1 MKDLED
7 MVLQLKGIKKRYG
20 SQQVLK
26 QVDITIQKGQIYGL
40 VGKNGAG
47 KTTLMRI
54 LTGLTKQQAG
64 SMWLLGEDGKNGY
77 DAARKKMGSIIET
90 PSFYPFFDGKTNL
103 EYYNQQL
110 GGKANV
116 DEVLDLVGLGKSG
129 KKKFKNY
136 SLGMKQRLGIG
147 LAILNDPDFL
157 VLDEP
162 INGLD
167 PMGIVEVRNLI
178 RKLNQ
183 ERNITII
190 ISSHILGELESIATN
205 YGFLDKGIILEEL
218 SKEEL
223 EHKCRPNWKIR
234 VNEPDKVLALIK
246 EKYGFSQIE
255 RDEGSL
261 VIKELLS
268 NPEQLTREIVE
279 KGYDLYEFAMI
290 NKSLE
295 SYYLD
300 LIEDSKNGRENV

>member
-1 MKDLED
+1 MED

-26 QVDITIQKGQIYGL
+26 QVDVTINKGQIYGL

-64 SMWLLGEDGKNGY
+64 SMWLLGENGKNGY
-77 DAARKKMGSIIET
+77 DEARKKMGSIIET

-103 EYYNQQL
+103 EYYNRQL

-116 DEVLDLVGLGKSG
+116 DEVLELVGLGKSG

-147 LAILNDPDFL
+147 LAILNDPEFL

-234 VNEPDKVLALIK
+234 VNEPDKVLLLLQG
-246 EKYGFSQIE
+246 KYGFSQIE
-255 RDEGSL
+255 KEEGSL
-261 VIKELLS
+261 ILKESLL

-279 KGYDLYEFAMI
+279 KGYDLYEFSMI

-300 LIEDSKNGRENV
+300 LIENHKSGREKV

>member
-1 MKDLED
+1 MED

-26 QVDITIQKGQIYGL
+26 QVDVTINKGQIYGL

-64 SMWLLGEDGKNGY
+64 SMWLLGENGKNGY
-77 DAARKKMGSIIET
+77 DEARKKMGSIIET

-103 EYYNQQL
+103 EYYNRQL

-116 DEVLDLVGLGKSG
+116 DEVLELVGLGKSG

-147 LAILNDPDFL
+147 LAILNDPEFL

-234 VNEPDKVLALIK
+234 VNELDKVLSLLQ
-246 EKYGFSQIE
+246 EKYGFFQIE
-255 RDEGSL
+255 KEEGSL
-261 VIKELLS
+261 ILKESLL

-279 KGYDLYEFAMI
+279 KGYDLYEFSMI

-300 LIEDSKNGRENV
+300 LIENHKSGREKV

>member
-1 MKDLED
+1 
-7 MVLQLKGIKKRYG
+7 
-20 SQQVLK
+20 
-26 QVDITIQKGQIYGL
+26 
-40 VGKNGAG
+40 
-47 KTTLMRI
+47 
-54 LTGLTKQQAG
+54 
-64 SMWLLGEDGKNGY
+64 MWLLGEDGKNGY
-77 DAARKKMGSIIET
+77 DAARKRMGSIIET

-147 LAILNDPDFL
+147 LAILNDPEFL

-178 RKLNQ
+178 RTLNQ

-205 YGFLDKGIILEEL
+205 YGFLDKGVILEEL

-234 VNEPDKVLALIK
+234 VNEPDKILSLLQD
-246 EKYGFSQIE
+246 KYGFSQVE
-255 RDEGSL
+255 MEEGSL
-261 VIKELLS
+261 ILKESLT

-279 KGYDLYEFAMI
+279 KGYDLYEFSMI

-300 LIEDSKNGRENV
+300 LIEDNKSRRENL

>member
-1 MKDLED
+1 

-26 QVDITIQKGQIYGL
+26 QVDVTINKGQIYGL

-64 SMWLLGEDGKNGY
+64 SMWLLGENGKNGY
-77 DAARKKMGSIIET
+77 DEARKKMGSIIET

-103 EYYNQQL
+103 EYYNRQL

-116 DEVLDLVGLGKSG
+116 DEVLELVGLGKSG

-147 LAILNDPDFL
+147 LAILNDPEFL

-234 VNEPDKVLALIK
+234 VNEPDKVFSLLQ

-255 RDEGSL
+255 KEEGSL
-261 VIKELLS
+261 ILKESLL

-279 KGYDLYEFAMI
+279 KGYDLYEFSMI

-300 LIEDSKNGRENV
+300 LIENHKSGREKV

>member
-1 MKDLED
+1 MED

-26 QVDITIQKGQIYGL
+26 QVDVTINKGQIYGL

-64 SMWLLGEDGKNGY
+64 SMWLLGENGKNGY
-77 DAARKKMGSIIET
+77 DEARKKMGSIIET

-103 EYYNQQL
+103 EYYNRQL

-116 DEVLDLVGLGKSG
+116 DEVLELVGLGKSG

-147 LAILNDPDFL
+147 LAILNDPEFL

-234 VNEPDKVLALIK
+234 VNELDKVLSLLQG
-246 EKYGFSQIE
+246 KYGFSQIE
-255 RDEGSL
+255 KEEGSL
-261 VIKELLS
+261 ILKESLL

-300 LIEDSKNGRENV
+300 LIENHKSGREKV

>member
-1 MKDLED
+1 MED

-26 QVDITIQKGQIYGL
+26 QVDVTINKGQIYGL

-64 SMWLLGEDGKNGY
+64 SMWLLGENGKNGY
-77 DAARKKMGSIIET
+77 DEARKKMGSIIET

-103 EYYNQQL
+103 EYYNRQL

-116 DEVLDLVGLGKSG
+116 DEVLELVGLGKSG

-147 LAILNDPDFL
+147 LAILNDPEFL

-234 VNEPDKVLALIK
+234 VNEPDKVFSLLQ

-255 RDEGSL
+255 KEEGSL
-261 VIKELLS
+261 ILKESLL

-279 KGYDLYEFAMI
+279 KGYDLYEFSMI

-300 LIEDSKNGRENV
+300 LIENHKSGREKV

>member
-64 SMWLLGEDGKNGY
+64 SLWLLGEDGKNGY

>member
-1 MKDLED
+1 MED

-26 QVDITIQKGQIYGL
+26 QVDVTINKGQIYGL

-64 SMWLLGEDGKNGY
+64 SMWLLGENGKNGY
-77 DAARKKMGSIIET
+77 DEARKKMGSIIET

-103 EYYNQQL
+103 EYYNRQL

-116 DEVLDLVGLGKSG
+116 DEVLELVGLGKSG

-147 LAILNDPDFL
+147 LAILNDPEFL

-234 VNEPDKVLALIK
+234 VNEPDKVFSLLQG
-246 EKYGFSQIE
+246 KYGFSQIE
-255 RDEGSL
+255 KEEGSIIL
-261 VIKELLS
+261 KESLL

-279 KGYDLYEFAMI
+279 KGYDLYEFSMI

-300 LIEDSKNGRENV
+300 LIENHKSGREKV

>member
-1 MKDLED
+1 

-26 QVDITIQKGQIYGL
+26 QVDVTINKGQIYGL

-64 SMWLLGEDGKNGY
+64 SMWLLGENGKNGY
-77 DAARKKMGSIIET
+77 DEARKKMGSIIET

-103 EYYNQQL
+103 EYYNRQL

-116 DEVLDLVGLGKSG
+116 DEVLELVGLGKSG

-147 LAILNDPDFL
+147 LAILNDPEFL

-234 VNEPDKVLALIK
+234 VNEPDKVLSLLQ

-255 RDEGSL
+255 KEEGSL
-261 VIKELLS
+261 ILKESLL

-279 KGYDLYEFAMI
+279 KGYDLYEFSMI

-300 LIEDSKNGRENV
+300 LIENHKSGREKV

>member
-1 MKDLED
+1 MED

-26 QVDITIQKGQIYGL
+26 QVDVTINKGQIYGL

-64 SMWLLGEDGKNGY
+64 SMWLLGENGKNGY
-77 DAARKKMGSIIET
+77 DEARKKMGSIIET

-103 EYYNQQL
+103 EYYNRQL

-147 LAILNDPDFL
+147 LAILNDPEFL

-234 VNEPDKVLALIK
+234 VNEPDKVFSFLQ

-255 RDEGSL
+255 KEEGSL
-261 VIKELLS
+261 ILKESIL

-279 KGYDLYEFAMI
+279 KGYDLYEFSMI

-300 LIEDSKNGRENV
+300 LIENHKSGREKV

>member
-1 MKDLED
+1 MED

-20 SQQVLK
+20 AQQVLK
-26 QVDITIQKGQIYGL
+26 QVDVTIKKGQIYGL

-64 SMWLLGEDGKNGY
+64 SMWLLGQDGKNGY
-77 DAARKKMGSIIET
+77 DAARKRMGSIIET

-147 LAILNDPDFL
+147 LAILNDPEFL

-205 YGFLDKGIILEEL
+205 YGFLDKGVILEEL

-234 VNEPDKVLALIK
+234 VNQPDNVLALLQ
-246 EKYGFSQIE
+246 ETYGFSQIE
-255 RDEGSL
+255 MEEGSL
-261 VIKELLS
+261 ILKESLP
-268 NPEQLTREIVE
+268 NPEQVTREIVE
-279 KGYDLYEFAMI
+279 KGYDLYEFSMI

-300 LIEDSKNGRENV
+300 LIEDHKSGREKE

>member
-1 MKDLED
+1 MDD
-7 MVLQLKGIKKRYG
+7 MVLQLRGIKKRYG

-26 QVDITIQKGQIYGL
+26 QVDVIINKGQIYGL

-64 SMWLLGEDGKNGY
+64 SMWLLGENGKNGY
-77 DAARKKMGSIIET
+77 DEARKKMGSIIET

-103 EYYNQQL
+103 EYYNRQL

-116 DEVLDLVGLGKSG
+116 DEVLELVGLGKSG

-147 LAILNDPDFL
+147 LAILNDPEFL

-234 VNEPDKVLALIK
+234 VNEPDKVLSLLQ

-255 RDEGSL
+255 KEEGSL
-261 VIKELLS
+261 ILKESLL

-279 KGYDLYEFAMI
+279 KGYDLYEFSMI

-300 LIEDSKNGRENV
+300 LIENHKSGREKV

>member
-1 MKDLED
+1 

-26 QVDITIQKGQIYGL
+26 QVDVTINKGQIYGL

-64 SMWLLGEDGKNGY
+64 SMWLLGENGKNGY
-77 DAARKKMGSIIET
+77 DEARKKMGSIIET

-103 EYYNQQL
+103 EYYNRQL

-116 DEVLDLVGLGKSG
+116 DEVLELVGLGKSG

-147 LAILNDPDFL
+147 LAILNDPEFL

-234 VNEPDKVLALIK
+234 VNEPDKVLSLLQ

-255 RDEGSL
+255 KEEGSL
-261 VIKELLS
+261 ILKESIL

-279 KGYDLYEFAMI
+279 KGYDLYEFSMI

-300 LIEDSKNGRENV
+300 LIENHKSGREKV

>member
-1 MKDLED
+1 MEER
-7 MVLQLKGIKKRYG
+7 VLQLEGVKKRYG

-26 QVDITIQKGQIYGL
+26 QVDITIKKGQIYGL

-54 LTGLTKQQAG
+54 LNGLTNMQAG
-64 SMWLLGEDGKNGY
+64 KMWLLGEDGRQGY

-103 EYYNQQL
+103 EYYNRQL
-110 GGKANV
+110 GGKAKV
-116 DEVLDLVGLGKSG
+116 DEVLELIGLGSSG

-147 LAILNDPDFL
+147 LAVLNNPEFL

-167 PMGIVEVRNLI
+167 PMGIVDMRNLI

-205 YGFLDKGIILEEL
+205 YGFLDKGVILEEV
-218 SKEEL
+218 SREEL
-223 EHKCRPNWKIR
+223 EHKCRPIFKIR
-234 VNEPDKVLALIK
+234 VNAPEKVLSFLK
-246 EKYGFSQIE
+246 EKYGFSQILLE
-255 RDEGSL
+255 EGAIM
-261 VIKELLS
+261 IKEPFEH
-268 NPEQLTREIVE
+268 PELLTREIVE
-279 KGYDLYEFAMI
+279 RGMDLYEFSVL

-300 LIEDSKNGRENV
+300 LIGKESL

>member
-1 MKDLED
+1 MED

-26 QVDITIQKGQIYGL
+26 QVDVTINKGQIYGL

-64 SMWLLGEDGKNGY
+64 SMWLLGENGKNGY
-77 DAARKKMGSIIET
+77 DEARKKMGSIIET

-103 EYYNQQL
+103 EYYNRQL

-116 DEVLDLVGLGKSG
+116 DEVLELVGLGKSG

-147 LAILNDPDFL
+147 LAILNDPEFL

-190 ISSHILGELESIATN
+190 ISSHILGEMESIATN
-205 YGFLDKGIILEEL
+205 YWFIYKGIILEEL

-234 VNEPDKVLALIK
+234 VNEPDKVLSLLQ

-255 RDEGSL
+255 KEEGSL
-261 VIKELLS
+261 ILKESLL

-279 KGYDLYEFAMI
+279 KGYDLYEFSMI

-300 LIEDSKNGRENV
+300 LIENHKSGREKV

>member
-1 MKDLED
+1 MEER
-7 MVLQLKGIKKRYG
+7 VLQLEGVKKRYG

-26 QVDITIQKGQIYGL
+26 QVDITIKKGQIYGL

-54 LTGLTKQQAG
+54 LTGLTNMQAG
-64 SMWLLGEDGKNGY
+64 KMWLLGEDGSRGY

-103 EYYNQQL
+103 EYYNRQL
-110 GGKANV
+110 GGKAKV
-116 DEVLDLVGLGKSG
+116 DEVLELIGLGNSG

-147 LAILNDPDFL
+147 LAVLNNPEFL

-167 PMGIVEVRNLI
+167 PMGIVDMRNLI

-205 YGFLDKGIILEEL
+205 YGFLDKGVILEEV
-218 SKEEL
+218 SREEL
-223 EHKCRPNWKIR
+223 EHKCRPVFKIR
-234 VNEPDKVLALIK
+234 VNAPEKVLSFLK
-246 EKYGFSQIE
+246 EKYGFSQILLE
-255 RDEGSL
+255 EGAIM
-261 VIKELLS
+261 IKEPFEH
-268 NPEQLTREIVE
+268 PELLTREIVE
-279 KGYDLYEFAMI
+279 RGMDLYEFSVL

-300 LIEDSKNGRENV
+300 LIGKERS

>member
-1 MKDLED
+1 MED

-26 QVDITIQKGQIYGL
+26 QVDVTINKGQIYGL

-64 SMWLLGEDGKNGY
+64 SMWLLGENGKNGY
-77 DAARKKMGSIIET
+77 DEARKKMGSIIET

-103 EYYNQQL
+103 EYYNRQL

-116 DEVLDLVGLGKSG
+116 DEVLELVGLGKSG

-147 LAILNDPDFL
+147 LAILNDPEFL

-234 VNEPDKVLALIK
+234 VNESDKVLSLLQ

-255 RDEGSL
+255 KEEGSL
-261 VIKELLS
+261 ILKESLL

-279 KGYDLYEFAMI
+279 KGYDLYEFSMI

-300 LIEDSKNGRENV
+300 LIENHKSGREKV

>member
-1 MKDLED
+1 MED

-26 QVDITIQKGQIYGL
+26 QVDVTINKGQIYGL

-64 SMWLLGEDGKNGY
+64 SMWLLGENGKNGY
-77 DAARKKMGSIIET
+77 DEARKKMGSIIET

-103 EYYNQQL
+103 EYYNRQL

-147 LAILNDPDFL
+147 LAILNDPEFL

-234 VNEPDKVLALIK
+234 VNEPDKVLSLLQ
-246 EKYGFSQIE
+246 EKNGFSQIE
-255 RDEGSL
+255 KEEGSL
-261 VIKELLS
+261 ILKESLL

-279 KGYDLYEFAMI
+279 KGYDLYEFSMI

-300 LIEDSKNGRENV
+300 LIENHKSGREKV

>member
-1 MKDLED
+1 M
-7 MVLQLKGIKKRYG
+7 
-20 SQQVLK
+20 LK
-26 QVDITIQKGQIYGL
+26 QVDVTIKKGQIYGL

-64 SMWLLGEDGKNGY
+64 TMCLLGEDGKNGY
-77 DAARKKMGSIIET
+77 DAARKRMGSIIET

-147 LAILNDPDFL
+147 LAILNDPEFL

-178 RKLNQ
+178 RTLNQ

-205 YGFLDKGIILEEL
+205 YGFLDKGVILEEL

-223 EHKCRPNWKIR
+223 EHKCRTNWKIR
-234 VNEPDKVLALIK
+234 VNEPDKILSLLQD
-246 EKYGFSQIE
+246 KYGFSQVE
-255 RDEGSL
+255 MEEGSL
-261 VIKELLS
+261 ILKESLT

-279 KGYDLYEFAMI
+279 KGYDLYEFSMI

-300 LIEDSKNGRENV
+300 LIEDNKSGRENL

>member
-1 MKDLED
+1 MED

-26 QVDITIQKGQIYGL
+26 QVDVTINKGQIYGL

-64 SMWLLGEDGKNGY
+64 SMWLLGENGKNGY
-77 DAARKKMGSIIET
+77 DEARKKMGSIIET

-103 EYYNQQL
+103 EYYNRQL

-116 DEVLDLVGLGKSG
+116 DEVLELVGLGKSG

-147 LAILNDPDFL
+147 LAILNDPEFL

-234 VNEPDKVLALIK
+234 VNEPDKVLSLLQ

-255 RDEGSL
+255 KEEGSL
-261 VIKELLS
+261 ILKESLL

-279 KGYDLYEFAMI
+279 KGYDLYEFSMI

-300 LIEDSKNGRENV
+300 LIENHKSGREKV

>member
-1 MKDLED
+1 MDD
-7 MVLQLKGIKKRYG
+7 MVLQLRGIKKRYG
-20 SQQVLK
+20 SQPVLK
-26 QVDITIQKGQIYGL
+26 QVDVTIKKGQIYGL

-64 SMWLLGEDGKNGY
+64 TMWLLGEDGKNGY
-77 DAARKKMGSIIET
+77 DAARKRMGSIIET

-147 LAILNDPDFL
+147 LAILNDPEFL

-178 RKLNQ
+178 RTLNQ

-205 YGFLDKGIILEEL
+205 YGFLDKGVILEEL

-223 EHKCRPNWKIR
+223 EHKCRTNWKIR
-234 VNEPDKVLALIK
+234 VNEPDKILSLLQD
-246 EKYGFSQIE
+246 KYGFSQVE
-255 RDEGSL
+255 MEEGSL
-261 VIKELLS
+261 ILKESLT

-279 KGYDLYEFAMI
+279 KGYDLYEFSMI

-300 LIEDSKNGRENV
+300 LIEDNKSGRENL

>member
-1 MKDLED
+1 MED

-26 QVDITIQKGQIYGL
+26 QVDVTINKGQIYGL

-64 SMWLLGEDGKNGY
+64 SMWLLGENGKNGY
-77 DAARKKMGSIIET
+77 DEARKKMGSIIET

-103 EYYNQQL
+103 EYYNRQL

-116 DEVLDLVGLGKSG
+116 DEVLELVGLGKSG

-147 LAILNDPDFL
+147 LAILNDPEFL

-234 VNEPDKVLALIK
+234 VNEPDKVLLLLQG
-246 EKYGFSQIE
+246 KYGFSQIE
-255 RDEGSL
+255 KEEGSIIL
-261 VIKELLS
+261 KESLL

-279 KGYDLYEFAMI
+279 KGYDLYEFSMI

-300 LIEDSKNGRENV
+300 LIENHKSGREKV

>member
-1 MKDLED
+1 MED
-7 MVLQLKGIKKRYG
+7 MVLQLKSIKKRYG

-26 QVDITIQKGQIYGL
+26 QVDVTINKGQIYGL

-64 SMWLLGEDGKNGY
+64 SMWLLGENGKNGY
-77 DAARKKMGSIIET
+77 DEARKKMGSIIET

-103 EYYNQQL
+103 EYYNRQL

-147 LAILNDPDFL
+147 LAILNDPEFL

-234 VNEPDKVLALIK
+234 VNEPDKVLLLLQG
-246 EKYGFSQIE
+246 KYGFSQIE
-255 RDEGSL
+255 KEEGSL
-261 VIKELLS
+261 ILKESLL
-268 NPEQLTREIVE
+268 NPEHLTREIVE
-279 KGYDLYEFAMI
+279 KGYDLYEFSMI

-300 LIEDSKNGRENV
+300 LIENHKSGREKV

>member
-1 MKDLED
+1 MED

-26 QVDITIQKGQIYGL
+26 QVDVTINKGQIYGL

-64 SMWLLGEDGKNGY
+64 SMWLLGENGKNGY
-77 DAARKKMGSIIET
+77 DEARKKMGSIIET

-103 EYYNQQL
+103 EYYNRQL

-116 DEVLDLVGLGKSG
+116 DEVLELVGLGKSG

-147 LAILNDPDFL
+147 LAILNDPEFL

-234 VNEPDKVLALIK
+234 VNELDKVLSLLQG
-246 EKYGFSQIE
+246 KYGFSQIE
-255 RDEGSL
+255 KEEGSL
-261 VIKELLS
+261 ILKESLL

-279 KGYDLYEFAMI
+279 KGYDLYEFSMI

-300 LIEDSKNGRENV
+300 LIENHKSGREKV

>member
-1 MKDLED
+1 MED

-26 QVDITIQKGQIYGL
+26 QVDVTINKGQIYGL

-64 SMWLLGEDGKNGY
+64 SMWLLGENGKNGY
-77 DAARKKMGSIIET
+77 DEARKKMGSIIET

-103 EYYNQQL
+103 EYYNRQL

-147 LAILNDPDFL
+147 LAILNDPEFL

-234 VNEPDKVLALIK
+234 VNEPDKVFSLLQ

-255 RDEGSL
+255 KEEGSL
-261 VIKELLS
+261 ILKESLL

-279 KGYDLYEFAMI
+279 KGYDLYEFSMI

-300 LIEDSKNGRENV
+300 LIENHKSGREKV

>member
-1 MKDLED
+1 MED

-26 QVDITIQKGQIYGL
+26 QVDVTINKGQIYGL

-64 SMWLLGEDGKNGY
+64 SMWLLGENGKNGY
-77 DAARKKMGSIIET
+77 DEARKKMGSIIET

-103 EYYNQQL
+103 EYYNRQL

-116 DEVLDLVGLGKSG
+116 DEVLELVGLGKSG

-147 LAILNDPDFL
+147 LAILNDPEFL

-234 VNEPDKVLALIK
+234 VNEPDKVLSLLQ

-255 RDEGSL
+255 KEEGSL
-261 VIKELLS
+261 ILKESIL

-279 KGYDLYEFAMI
+279 KGYDLYEFSMI

-300 LIEDSKNGRENV
+300 LIENHKSGREKV

>member
-1 MKDLED
+1 MED

-26 QVDITIQKGQIYGL
+26 QVDVTINKGQIYGL

-64 SMWLLGEDGKNGY
+64 SMWLLGENGKNGY
-77 DAARKKMGSIIET
+77 DEARKKMGSIIET

-103 EYYNQQL
+103 EYYNRQL

-116 DEVLDLVGLGKSG
+116 DEVLELVGLGKSG

-147 LAILNDPDFL
+147 LAILNDPEFL

-234 VNEPDKVLALIK
+234 VNEPDKVLLLLQG
-246 EKYGFSQIE
+246 KYGFSQIE
-255 RDEGSL
+255 KEEGSL
-261 VIKELLS
+261 ILKESIL

-279 KGYDLYEFAMI
+279 KGYDLYEFSMI

-300 LIEDSKNGRENV
+300 LIENHKSGREKV

>member
-1 MKDLED
+1 MED

-26 QVDITIQKGQIYGL
+26 QVDVTINKGQIYGL

-64 SMWLLGEDGKNGY
+64 SMWLLGENGKNGY
-77 DAARKKMGSIIET
+77 DEARKKMGSIIET

-103 EYYNQQL
+103 EYYNRQL

-116 DEVLDLVGLGKSG
+116 DEVLELVGLGKSG

-147 LAILNDPDFL
+147 LAILNDPEFL

-234 VNEPDKVLALIK
+234 VNEPDKVFSFLQ

-255 RDEGSL
+255 KEEGSL
-261 VIKELLS
+261 ILKESLL

-279 KGYDLYEFAMI
+279 KGYDLYEFSMI

-300 LIEDSKNGRENV
+300 LIENHKSGREKV

>member
-1 MKDLED
+1 MED

-26 QVDITIQKGQIYGL
+26 QVDVTINKGQIYGL

-64 SMWLLGEDGKNGY
+64 SMWLLGENGKNGY
-77 DAARKKMGSIIET
+77 DEARKKMGSIIET

-103 EYYNQQL
+103 EYYNRQL

-147 LAILNDPDFL
+147 LAILNDPEFL

-234 VNEPDKVLALIK
+234 VNEPDKVFSFLQ

-255 RDEGSL
+255 KEEGSL
-261 VIKELLS
+261 ILKESLL

-279 KGYDLYEFAMI
+279 KGYDLYEFSMI

-300 LIEDSKNGRENV
+300 LIENHKSGREKV

>member
-1 MKDLED
+1 MED

-26 QVDITIQKGQIYGL
+26 QVDVTINKGQIYGL

-64 SMWLLGEDGKNGY
+64 SMWLLGENGKNGY
-77 DAARKKMGSIIET
+77 DEARKKMGSIIET

-103 EYYNQQL
+103 EYYNRQL

-116 DEVLDLVGLGKSG
+116 DEVLELVGLGKSG

-147 LAILNDPDFL
+147 LAILNDPEFL

-234 VNEPDKVLALIK
+234 VNELDKVLSLLQG
-246 EKYGFSQIE
+246 KYGFFQIE
-255 RDEGSL
+255 KEEGSL
-261 VIKELLS
+261 ILKESLL

-279 KGYDLYEFAMI
+279 KGYDLYEFSMI

-300 LIEDSKNGRENV
+300 LIENHKSGREKV

>member
-1 MKDLED
+1 MED

-26 QVDITIQKGQIYGL
+26 QVDVTINKGQIYGL

-64 SMWLLGEDGKNGY
+64 SMWLLGENGKNGY
-77 DAARKKMGSIIET
+77 DEARKKMGSIIET

-103 EYYNQQL
+103 EYYNRQL

-147 LAILNDPDFL
+147 LAILNDPEFL

-234 VNEPDKVLALIK
+234 VNEPDKVLSLLQ

-255 RDEGSL
+255 KEEGSL
-261 VIKELLS
+261 ILKESIL

-279 KGYDLYEFAMI
+279 KGYDLYEFSMI

-300 LIEDSKNGRENV
+300 LIENHKSGREKV

>member
-1 MKDLED
+1 MDD
-7 MVLQLKGIKKRYG
+7 MVLQLRGIKKRYG
-20 SQQVLK
+20 SQPVLK
-26 QVDITIQKGQIYGL
+26 QVDVTIKKGQIYGL

-64 SMWLLGEDGKNGY
+64 TMWLLGEDGKNGY
-77 DAARKKMGSIIET
+77 DAARKRMGSIIET

-147 LAILNDPDFL
+147 LAILNDPEFL

-178 RKLNQ
+178 RTLNQ

-205 YGFLDKGIILEEL
+205 YGFLDKGVILEEL

-234 VNEPDKVLALIK
+234 VNEPDKILSLLQD
-246 EKYGFSQIE
+246 KYGFSQVE
-255 RDEGSL
+255 MEEGSL
-261 VIKELLS
+261 ILKESLT

-279 KGYDLYEFAMI
+279 KGYDLYEFSMI

-300 LIEDSKNGRENV
+300 LIEDNKSRRENL

>member
-1 MKDLED
+1 MYD
-7 MVLQLKGIKKRYG
+7 MVLQLRGIKKRYG
-20 SQQVLK
+20 SQPVLK
-26 QVDITIQKGQIYGL
+26 QVDVTIKKGQIYGL

-64 SMWLLGEDGKNGY
+64 TMWLLGEDGKNGY
-77 DAARKKMGSIIET
+77 DAARKRMGSIIET

-147 LAILNDPDFL
+147 LAILNDPEFL

-178 RKLNQ
+178 RTLNQ

-205 YGFLDKGIILEEL
+205 YGFLDKGVILEEL

-234 VNEPDKVLALIK
+234 VNEPDKIFSLLQD
-246 EKYGFSQIE
+246 KYGFSQVE
-255 RDEGSL
+255 MEEGSL
-261 VIKELLS
+261 ILKESLT

-279 KGYDLYEFAMI
+279 KGYDLYEFSMI

-300 LIEDSKNGRENV
+300 LIEDNKSRRENL

>member
-1 MKDLED
+1 MDD
-7 MVLQLKGIKKRYG
+7 MVLQLRGIKKRYG
-20 SQQVLK
+20 SQPVLK
-26 QVDITIQKGQIYGL
+26 QVDVTIKKGQIYGL

-64 SMWLLGEDGKNGY
+64 TMWLLGEDGKNGY
-77 DAARKKMGSIIET
+77 DAARKRMGSIIET

-147 LAILNDPDFL
+147 LAILNDPEFL

-178 RKLNQ
+178 RTLNQ

-205 YGFLDKGIILEEL
+205 YGFLDKGVILEEL

-234 VNEPDKVLALIK
+234 VNEPDKILSLLQD
-246 EKYGFSQIE
+246 KYGFSQVE
-255 RDEGSL
+255 MEEGSL
-261 VIKELLS
+261 ILKESLT

-279 KGYDLYEFAMI
+279 KGYDLYEFSMI

-300 LIEDSKNGRENV
+300 LIEDNKSGRENL

>member
-1 MKDLED
+1 MED

-26 QVDITIQKGQIYGL
+26 QVDVTINKGQIYGL

-64 SMWLLGEDGKNGY
+64 SMWLLGENGKNGY
-77 DAARKKMGSIIET
+77 DEARKKMGSIIET

-103 EYYNQQL
+103 EYYNRQL

-116 DEVLDLVGLGKSG
+116 DEVLELVGLGKSG

-147 LAILNDPDFL
+147 LAILNDPEFL

-234 VNEPDKVLALIK
+234 VNELDKVFSLLQ

-255 RDEGSL
+255 KEEGSL
-261 VIKELLS
+261 ILKESLL

-279 KGYDLYEFAMI
+279 KGYDLYEFSMI

-300 LIEDSKNGRENV
+300 LIENHKSGREKV

>member
-1 MKDLED
+1 MED

-26 QVDITIQKGQIYGL
+26 QVDVTINKGQIYGL

-64 SMWLLGEDGKNGY
+64 SMWLLGENGKNGY
-77 DAARKKMGSIIET
+77 DEARKKMGSIIET

-103 EYYNQQL
+103 EYYNRQL

-116 DEVLDLVGLGKSG
+116 DEVLELVGLGKSG

-147 LAILNDPDFL
+147 LAILNDPEFL

-234 VNEPDKVLALIK
+234 VNELDKVLSLLQG
-246 EKYGFSQIE
+246 KYGFSQIE
-255 RDEGSL
+255 KEEGSL
-261 VIKELLS
+261 ILKESIL

-279 KGYDLYEFAMI
+279 KGYDLYEFSMI

-300 LIEDSKNGRENV
+300 LIENHKSGREKV